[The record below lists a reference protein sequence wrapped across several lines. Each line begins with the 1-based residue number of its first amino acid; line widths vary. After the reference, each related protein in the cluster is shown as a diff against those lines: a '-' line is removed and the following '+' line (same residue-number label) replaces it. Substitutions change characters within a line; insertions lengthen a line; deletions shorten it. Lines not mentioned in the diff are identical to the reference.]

1 MWARFTERARKACFL
16 PKRMRLGKK
25 ENYVSTEH
33 LLLGVLKD
41 PSEQLKS
48 LFVHSGK
55 TIDDVRTEITN
66 QMPRTAPIRKGSED
80 MTLTPRAKRV
90 IDFAYDEVRQMQT
103 NYLHDFHLFLG
114 LLREADGLAGQ
125 VLNKIGFDLHESR
138 EFLNACVMLKPEIKN
153 DTNKESAQ
161 SENDD
166 KIQSLK
172 KLKLSTIES
181 VSKVFDDLISKL
193 TEKS

>member
-1 MWARFTERARKACFL
+1 MWARFTERARKACFFAQADAL
-16 PKRMRLGKK
+16 ELK

-48 LFVHSGK
+48 LFIHSGK
-55 TIDDVRTEITN
+55 TIDDVRTEIKN

-90 IDFAYDEVRQMQT
+90 IDLAYDEVRQMQT

-125 VLNKIGFDLHESR
+125 VLNKMGFDLHDSR
-138 EFLNACVMLKPEIKN
+138 EFLSCWNPEIN
-153 DTNKESAQ
+153 DDTSEESTN
-161 SENDD
+161 SENND
-166 KIQSLK
+166 KIQTLK
-172 KLKLSTIES
+172 MLKLSSIEAI
-181 VSKVFDDLISKL
+181 SKVFDDLISEL
-193 TEKS
+193 TKKS